1 MAARRTRLQE
11 SVAPPRSRDVM
22 TAPRAL
28 RLSAGLAGSS
38 PVAAAQPADSA
49 SAPSAADT
57 ANGMGEEAGTPQPQQ
72 AAQPVNDVD
81 GVGGSHDEPSREELV
96 TAARAVAG
104 LRAVTLM
111 ALTRSALNDAA
122 RAGYQPDGSGS
133 GVDMGMLNGEL
144 SLGELRAFEACVE
157 RDLPEMSM
165 LRAALDSAI
174 GDIEALTALQDRIRD
189 CELATTSA
197 TRAESATAAPGID
210 SETELVLLT
219 CWLATQPASMW
230 RDGNGNTHSLY
241 GRPFTA
247 RRVKHATEAITDVRR
262 QAASLAESAS

>member
-1 MAARRTRLQE
+1 MAARRARLQE
-11 SVAPPRSRDVM
+11 SVATPRSRDVM
-22 TAPRAL
+22 TAPRVL

-165 LRAALDSAI
+165 LGAALDSAI

-189 CELATTSA
+189 CELATSA
-197 TRAESATAAPGID
+197 TMAEAASVVPEVD

-219 CWLATQPASMW
+219 CWLVAQPAPMW
-230 RDGNGNTHSLY
+230 RDGSGSAHSLY

-247 RRVKHATEAITDVRR
+247 RRVKHATEAITAVRR
-262 QAASLAESAS
+262 RAASLAESPS